1 MIPLL
6 FAKHRFSSNIC
17 NNLWPQTSGLSM
29 PWSLQSL
36 VGDDELE
43 LEPKSPEEKKA
54 EREAKQKELD
64 AKLAQG
70 FGLPDPPPHKP
81 APKGGAAEA
90 LMWSGFAACELS
102 FSTTHLN
109 SPPHVRAHTVTSAPV
124 VHFARLC
131 PLPTSLSLRSVL
143 ANRLEGRGRAQQ
155 PAWEVSPPG

>member
-1 MIPLL
+1 
-6 FAKHRFSSNIC
+6 
-17 NNLWPQTSGLSM
+17 M

-90 LMWSGFAACELS
+90 LMWSGFAACELP
-102 FSTTHLN
+102 FSTTHLRMCAPILLPARRSYN
-109 SPPHVRAHTVTSAPV
+109 LPAYAHRV
-124 VHFARLC
+124 